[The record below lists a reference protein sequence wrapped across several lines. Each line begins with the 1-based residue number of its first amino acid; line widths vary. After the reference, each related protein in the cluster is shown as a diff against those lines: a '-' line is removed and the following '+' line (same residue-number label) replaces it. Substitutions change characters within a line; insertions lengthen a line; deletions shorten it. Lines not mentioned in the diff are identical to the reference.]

1 MLFSCFPQFFL
12 SFADERMDTQTVC
25 QTNAASFKSKLKIEE
40 GMPLYTYLLRTID
53 ILFDK
58 SIQSRGKGNA
68 QQHSRNAH

>member
-1 MLFSCFPQFFL
+1 MLFSCFPQFVL
-12 SFADERMDTQTVC
+12 SFADERMDTQTIC
-25 QTNAASFKSKLKIEE
+25 QTNAAGFKNRPEIGE

>member
-12 SFADERMDTQTVC
+12 SFADERTDTQTIC
-25 QTNAASFKSKLKIEE
+25 QTNAAGFKSRREIGE

-58 SIQSRGKGNA
+58 SIQSRGKGNV